1 MEKQSTMKFQS
12 LVPFLAI
19 SFGLTWGIAALL
31 ILFPEPI
38 EAIFGELS
46 MTNPLFILAVYAPA
60 FAAFILVARQGGTAG
75 LRSFLSRLLLWRCA
89 YGWYL
94 FLLLGIPLIMY
105 GGVTLKGA
113 LADDPFPFSPWYHM
127 FPALAIA
134 LFIGPVEE
142 FGWRGVALPLLQ
154 QRFAPIWAGLIL
166 GVIWGL
172 WHIPAFLLGGTPQS
186 AWSFGPFF
194 IGAIAICVIMTPLFN
209 ASGGSILLP
218 ALLHFQLNNP
228 IYPDAQPYDTVLL
241 TAAAIVIVAVYRKT
255 LFSRDGAVQEV
266 IPTFKTEL
274 VDQQQPES
282 GETGT

>member
-1 MEKQSTMKFQS
+1 VEKQSTMKFQS